1 MASLELDLLGGF
13 GARFGT
19 GEPLAPL
26 GRKSQLLLAF
36 LALRAGEAQ
45 TREKVIGIL
54 WSDRG
59 DAQARGSLRQEL
71 TVLRKTLGSLEPAPI
86 VIDGER
92 LSLAAAAVA
101 VDVRR
106 FEELIQVRRDG
117 GPGARRRALQGTVP
131 RRPAGARFRLRG
143 MAPA

>member
-26 GRKSQLLLAF
+26 GRKAQLLLAF

-59 DAQARGSLRQEL
+59 ETQARGSLRQEL
-71 TVLRKTLGSLEPAPI
+71 TVLRKAMGGVDPAAI
-86 VIDGER
+86 VIEGER
-92 LSLAAAAVA
+92 LSARDQLSRGIHVKLLDPA
-101 VDVRR
+101 
-106 FEELIQVRRDG
+106 FE
-117 GPGARRRALQGTVP
+117 ARRHLEE
-131 RRPAGARFRLRG
+131 
-143 MAPA
+143 